1 MKFDKKYI
9 TGKFPWMF
17 GVVII
22 VFIFIIWK
30 MVKTMTYEKEEWM
43 EVKKEV
49 VDGKVVDEPAKRG
62 NILSDSLD
70 LLATSLPEY
79 QVFYDYLAQIPS
91 LNREYPDRKAFVEDS
106 IKIDELI
113 RIKDSIFISKVDTIA
128 EGIQKLCPELGT
140 VESVKQHLLKGMNI
154 DGKGKHSQYY
164 DICKGHVFDYLEYQ
178 ELMKLPIFSL
188 KNKYAR
194 GIVPKLRNHREKP
207 FGSLA
212 SRTIGA
218 LFADAEM
225 DSAMSGIENAY
236 DTLLRGKPGKKRV
249 SHIRSKTVELPIT
262 PPEDGKDVVSTI
274 NVTMQDICES
284 ALREKL
290 QEVEAD
296 FGICILME
304 VKTGDIKALVNLQ
317 KGENG
322 NYLENQNMAFTA
334 LMEPGST
341 FKTAAIMVGLDDGEI
356 DINETVN
363 TENGVVNM
371 YDRKMKDSGG
381 IGHGVIDVTAAVR
394 YSSNIGVSRL
404 IDKHYHS
411 KPQQFVDGLKRVG
424 IGEPL
429 GMPFKGMPSP
439 RILGPKDNTYWSN
452 VTLPWMAIGYNTQ
465 IPPISTV
472 TFYNAIAN
480 NGKMVRPRLVSG
492 LSRNGEIIEKF
503 PVEVIKEH
511 ICNETTLKNVQA
523 ILKDVVNGVR
533 GTGRRVKSKYFY
545 VSGKTGTAQVA
556 DEHGGYHNGSAR
568 HFVSFCGYYPSDD
581 PQYTC
586 LVAVKTAYNPV
597 SGGATAGPVF
607 LKIAEQVY
615 SKRVTTNLK
624 LAEDTLNSFLPL
636 VKNGNINAAQNV
648 LNMLGINNSANANGT
663 IWGNAITDG
672 NAVVMQGENTDLR
685 TMPNLKG
692 MGARDAIYALEQRGI
707 RIKISGCGK
716 VIDQSVKPGAVLD
729 SCKVVTLKL
738 G

>member
-9 TGKFPWMF
+9 VGKFPWMF
-17 GVVII
+17 GVVVI
-22 VFIFIIWK
+22 VCILIVWK
-30 MVKTMTYEKEEWM
+30 MLKTMTYEKEDWM
-43 EVKKEV
+43 KVKSEV
-49 VDGKVVDEPAKRG
+49 VDGKIDVEPAKRG
-62 NILSDSLD
+62 NILSDNGD

-79 QVFYDYLAQIPS
+79 QVFYDYLAQIPK
-91 LNREYPDRKAFVEDS
+91 LNKDLDDRKTFVEDS
-106 IKIDELI
+106 LKRNEAI
-113 RIKDSIFISKVDTIA
+113 RVKDSIFISKVDTIA
-128 EGIQKLCPELGT
+128 EGIQRLCPEMGT
-140 VESVKQHLLKGMNI
+140 VEDVKQHLLKGMDI
-154 DGKGKHSQYY
+154 DGKGKHSMYY

-178 ELMKLPIFSL
+178 ELMKLPIFSN

-218 LFADAEM
+218 LYADAEM

-236 DTLLRGKPGKKRV
+236 DTLLRGKPGQKRI

-262 PPEDGKDVVSTI
+262 PPQDGNDIVSTI

-296 FGICILME
+296 FGICVLME
-304 VKTGDIKALVNLQ
+304 VNTGDIKALVNLQ
-317 KGENG
+317 KGDNG
-322 NYLENQNMAFTA
+322 NYFENQNMAFTA

-341 FKTAAIMVGLDDGEI
+341 FKTASIMVGLDDGEI
-356 DINETVN
+356 KIDDKVDTDK
-363 TENGVVNM
+363 GVVNM
-371 YDRKMKDSGG
+371 YDRKMKDSGHTANG
-381 IGHGVIDVTAAVR
+381 IIDVTAAMR

-411 KPQQFVDGLKRVG
+411 KPQQFVDGLKRIG

-439 RILGPKDNTYWSN
+439 RILGPSENKYWSN

-480 NGKMVRPRLVSG
+480 NGKMVRPRLVKG
-492 LSRNGEIIEKF
+492 LSRNGEMIKEF

-511 ICNETTLKNVQA
+511 ICKDSTLTNIQA
-523 ILKDVVNGVR
+523 ILKDVVNGQR
-533 GTGRRVKSKYFY
+533 GTGKRVKSKYFY

-568 HFVSFCGYYPSDD
+568 HFVSFCGYYPSDN

-586 LVAVKTAYNPV
+586 LVAIKTAYNPV

-615 SKRVTTNLK
+615 SKHVSTNLK
-624 LAEDTLNSFLPL
+624 LAEDTVNSFLPL

-648 LNMLGINNSANANGT
+648 LNLLGINNSSNANGT

-685 TMPNLKG
+685 TMPNLQG
-692 MGARDAIYALEQRGI
+692 MGARDAIYALEQRGQK
-707 RIKISGCGK
+707 IKISGCGK
-716 VIDQSVKPGAVLD
+716 VIEQSVKPGAVLD
-729 SCKVVTLKL
+729 SCKLITLKL